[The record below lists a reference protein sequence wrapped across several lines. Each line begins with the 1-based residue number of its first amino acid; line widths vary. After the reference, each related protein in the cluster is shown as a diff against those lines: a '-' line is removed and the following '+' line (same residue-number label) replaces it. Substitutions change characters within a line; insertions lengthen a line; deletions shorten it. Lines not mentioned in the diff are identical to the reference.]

1 MFHTLREFYRLFP
14 NTTSHFHDAD
24 FTSYLSF
31 RQAEYPF
38 NHDDSTS
45 ICSIHSANCS
55 RTSSR
60 TKRFSRYPDHFRSLL
75 LRQTNTSP
83 IHDSPCTL
91 FRTQPSYIDQLWLK
105 LSLLQNYHDCF
116 QFLFCTTKAR
126 MSLILTTANTHSG
139 KLLLQYYRLM
149 LLYIQSLVLRVRIIT
164 WSCRTR
170 LERRPRNYLTKH
182 TGR

>member
-1 MFHTLREFYRLFP
+1 MMPTLLPTSRSVKP
-14 NTTSHFHDAD
+14 NTLSIMMILPPSVL
-24 FTSYLSF
+24 FTLPTAPEHLLV
-31 RQAEYPF
+31 Q
-38 NHDDSTS
+38 NDSLDTL
-45 ICSIHSANCS
+45 IILEVYCSD
-55 RTSSR
+55 
-60 TKRFSRYPDHFRSLL
+60 K
-75 LRQTNTSP
+75 TNTSP